1 MLPAAPAISASTLPL
16 PCWSEAERAGVKNF
30 VYTSSIAALGK
41 NFISWYDI
49 ACMAKEMPPESK
61 SQIIASDEEGHHALY
76 GVGKMERV
84 FGLSFDSGEDL
95 KDHIAW
101 NPERA
106 KAAKEGK
113 EVHNVLHVW

>member
-1 MLPAAPAISASTLPL
+1 M
-16 PCWSEAERAGVKNF
+16 PCWSEVERAGVKNF

-49 ACMAKEMPPESK
+49 ACMAKEVTPESK
-61 SQIIASDEEGHHALY
+61 SQIIAYD
-76 GVGKMERV
+76 
-84 FGLSFDSGEDL
+84 EDL

-101 NPERA
+101 NLERA
-106 KAAKEGK
+106 KAVKEGK

>member
-1 MLPAAPAISASTLPL
+1 M
-16 PCWSEAERAGVKNF
+16 KNF
-30 VYTSSIAALGK
+30 VYTSSTAALGK

-95 KDHIAW
+95 KNHIAW
-101 NPERA
+101 NLERA